1 MAVEAKEGFWWSGLN
16 QLLLRSGLRFGR
28 RTQPSAAHGGRWN
41 CSGKEVTFSTLF
53 CVTPKSHR

>member
-53 CVTPKSHR
+53 